1 MVSARF
7 QEYALKKYAE
17 REDFYAPLRE
27 EIENGLSG
35 CTCLLYTSPSP
46 RD

>member
-35 CTCLLYTSPSP
+35 CTGE
-46 RD
+46 

>member
-17 REDFYAPLRE
+17 REDFYAPFGRRSKT
-27 EIENGLSG
+27 GFPAVPAMRRSV
-35 CTCLLYTSPSP
+35 
-46 RD
+46 